1 MQTLNAEKFCQV
13 RVNSGNFGFIKTWE
27 NNTKVTPCP
36 KQKSGV
42 APLF

>member
-13 RVNSGNFGFIKTWE
+13 RVNSENFGFIKTWE
-27 NNTKVTPCP
+27 NNTKVSPCP